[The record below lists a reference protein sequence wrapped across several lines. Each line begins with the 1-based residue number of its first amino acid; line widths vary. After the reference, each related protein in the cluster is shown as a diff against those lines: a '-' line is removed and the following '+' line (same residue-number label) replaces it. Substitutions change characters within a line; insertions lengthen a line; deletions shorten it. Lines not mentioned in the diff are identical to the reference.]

1 MENLVF
7 CLNATIPIF
16 ITLML
21 GYLFRRIGLYD
32 DSFVSQMNKFAFKV
46 ALPAML
52 FLNIAAADFYEVWDT
67 KMVVFC
73 FVATF
78 CSIAISIG
86 LSFLLKP
93 RDIQGEFVQSS
104 YRSSAAILGMAII
117 QNLYGNVGMAP
128 LMIIA
133 SVPLYNVMAV
143 AVLSFLKP
151 GSHGMSRQMVM
162 RTLKGIAA
170 NPIILGIVTGL
181 VWSMLR
187 LPLPTILYNTVNNLG
202 KTATPLGLMAM
213 GGALHFGKV
222 FSRPKATI
230 ACTFLKLVGFCAIF
244 LPIAIHLGFT
254 HDKLVSILIMLGSAT
269 TVTCYIMAKNM
280 GHEGS
285 FSSSVIMLTTL
296 LSSFTLT
303 GWLFICRSLGLI

>member
-1 MENLVF
+1 
-7 CLNATIPIF
+7 
-16 ITLML
+16 
-21 GYLFRRIGLYD
+21 
-32 DSFVSQMNKFAFKV
+32 
-46 ALPAML
+46 ML
-52 FLNIAAADFYEVWDT
+52 FLNIAEADFYEVWDT

-151 GSHGMSRQMVM
+151 GSHGMSRPDGYEDPERNCCQPDHSGNCDRACVVNASPAPSNHSLQYSKQSGKNSDASWSYGNGRCPSFWKSIFTAEGDHCMYF
-162 RTLKGIAA
+162 LEAGW
-170 NPIILGIVTGL
+170 IL
-181 VWSMLR
+181 R
-187 LPLPTILYNTVNNLG
+187 HLPSYCHPSWVH
-202 KTATPLGLMAM
+202 P
-213 GGALHFGKV
+213 
-222 FSRPKATI
+222 
-230 ACTFLKLVGFCAIF
+230 
-244 LPIAIHLGFT
+244 
-254 HDKLVSILIMLGSAT
+254 
-269 TVTCYIMAKNM
+269 
-280 GHEGS
+280 
-285 FSSSVIMLTTL
+285 
-296 LSSFTLT
+296 
-303 GWLFICRSLGLI
+303 

>member
-21 GYLFRRIGLYD
+21 GYLFRKIGLYD

-52 FLNIAAADFYEVWDT
+52 FLNIAEADFYEVWDT

-187 LPLPTILYNTVNNLG
+187 LPSNHSLQYSKQSGKNSDASWSYGNGRCPSFWKSIFTAEGDHCMYFLEAGWILRHLPSYCHPSWVH
-202 KTATPLGLMAM
+202 P
-213 GGALHFGKV
+213 
-222 FSRPKATI
+222 
-230 ACTFLKLVGFCAIF
+230 
-244 LPIAIHLGFT
+244 
-254 HDKLVSILIMLGSAT
+254 
-269 TVTCYIMAKNM
+269 
-280 GHEGS
+280 
-285 FSSSVIMLTTL
+285 
-296 LSSFTLT
+296 
-303 GWLFICRSLGLI
+303 